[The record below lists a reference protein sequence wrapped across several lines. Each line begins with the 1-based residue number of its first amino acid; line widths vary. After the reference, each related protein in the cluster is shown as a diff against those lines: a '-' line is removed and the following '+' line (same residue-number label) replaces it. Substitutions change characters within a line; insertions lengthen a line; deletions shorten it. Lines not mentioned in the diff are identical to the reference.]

1 MVGEFCVPQL
11 WVKIFSKRKQKPTS
25 FLKKLTG
32 KVPTTELTLVSKQLK
47 HSSDLRT
54 IGVDEAGRGPLV
66 GSVVAA
72 AVIVPSDFH
81 LYGLTDSKK
90 LSEKKRDSLY
100 QQITNQCYW
109 SVAEASS
116 IEIDQIN
123 ILQATML
130 AMKRAIIDLQEEY
143 SKYSGNT
150 TFNVI
155 VDGNHCPDIDNC
167 KAIIKGDLSE
177 PIISAASII
186 AKVTRDRQMRE
197 LDEQYPQ
204 YGFAK
209 HKGYG
214 TREHFIALSK
224 YGPIKGVH
232 RHSFSP
238 IKEFS

>member
-1 MVGEFCVPQL
+1 V
-11 WVKIFSKRKQKPTS
+11 
-25 FLKKLTG
+25 
-32 KVPTTELTLVSKQLK
+32 TLVSKQFK
-47 HSSDLRT
+47 DNSDVRT
-54 IGVDEAGRGPLV
+54 IGVDEAGRGSLV

-72 AVIVPSDFH
+72 AVVLPTDIHIF
-81 LYGLTDSKK
+81 GLTDSKK
-90 LSEKKRDSLY
+90 LSEIKRNLLY
-100 QQITNQCYW
+100 QEITEQCKW
-109 SVAEASS
+109 SVAEGSS

-123 ILQATML
+123 ILQATLL
-130 AMKRAIIDLQEEY
+130 AMKRAVINLQESY
-143 SKYSGNT
+143 SNCRAKT
-150 TFNVI
+150 IFNVM
-155 VDGNHCPDIDNC
+155 VDGNHCPDIANC
-167 KAIIKGDLSE
+167 IAIIKGDLSE
-177 PIISAASII
+177 PTISAASII

-197 LDEQYPQ
+197 LDEQFPQ

>member
-1 MVGEFCVPQL
+1 VL
-11 WVKIFSKRKQKPTS
+11 I
-25 FLKKLTG
+25 TG
-32 KVPTTELTLVSKQLK
+32 LTLASKQFK
-47 HSSDLRT
+47 DTYDLRT

-72 AVIVPSDFH
+72 AVILPPNFH
-81 LYGLTDSKK
+81 LSGLTDSKK

-100 QQITNQCYW
+100 QQITDQCDW

-143 SKYSGNT
+143 SKYRGKT
-150 TFNVI
+150 IFNVM
-155 VDGNHCPDIDNC
+155 VDGNHCPDIANC
-167 KAIIKGDLSE
+167 MAIVKGDLIE
-177 PIISAASII
+177 PTISAASII

-197 LDEQYPQ
+197 LDSQYPQ
-204 YGFAK
+204 YGFAQ

-214 TREHFIALSK
+214 TQKHLLALSK
-224 YGPIKGVH
+224 YGPIQGIH
-232 RHSFSP
+232 RHTFGP

>member
-1 MVGEFCVPQL
+1 ML
-11 WVKIFSKRKQKPTS
+11 I
-25 FLKKLTG
+25 TG
-32 KVPTTELTLVSKQLK
+32 LTLASKQFK
-47 HSSDLRT
+47 DTYDLRT

-72 AVIVPSDFH
+72 AVILPPDFY
-81 LYGLTDSKK
+81 LSGLTDSKK

-100 QQITNQCYW
+100 QQITDQCDW

-143 SKYSGNT
+143 SKYRGKT
-150 TFNVI
+150 IFNVM
-155 VDGNHCPDIDNC
+155 VDGNHCPDIANC
-167 KAIIKGDLSE
+167 KAIVKGDLIE
-177 PIISAASII
+177 PTISAASII

-197 LDEQYPQ
+197 LDSHYPQ
-204 YGFAK
+204 YGFAQ

-214 TREHFIALSK
+214 TRKHLLALSK
-224 YGPIKGVH
+224 YGPIKGIH
-232 RHSFSP
+232 RHTFSP

>member
-1 MVGEFCVPQL
+1 MVL
-11 WVKIFSKRKQKPTS
+11 KQFKD
-25 FLKKLTG
+25 
-32 KVPTTELTLVSKQLK
+32 
-47 HSSDLRT
+47 SSDLIT

-72 AVIVPSDFH
+72 AVILPPDFH

-100 QQITNQCYW
+100 QQITDQCDW

-143 SKYSGNT
+143 SKYRGKT
-150 TFNVI
+150 IFNVM
-155 VDGNHCPDIDNC
+155 VDGNHCPDISNC
-167 KAIIKGDLSE
+167 KAIVKGDLSE
-177 PIISAASII
+177 PTISAASII

-197 LDEQYPQ
+197 LDSQYPQ
-204 YGFAK
+204 YGFAQ

-214 TREHFIALSK
+214 TQKHLLALSK
-224 YGPIKGVH
+224 YGPIQGIH
-232 RHSFSP
+232 RHTFGP

>member
-1 MVGEFCVPQL
+1 
-11 WVKIFSKRKQKPTS
+11 
-25 FLKKLTG
+25 
-32 KVPTTELTLVSKQLK
+32 
-47 HSSDLRT
+47 LRT

-72 AVIVPSDFH
+72 AVILPPDFH

-100 QQITNQCYW
+100 QQITDQCYW

-130 AMKRAIIDLQEEY
+130 AMKRAIIELQEEY
-143 SKYSGNT
+143 SKYRGNT
-150 TFNVI
+150 IFNVI
-155 VDGNHCPDIDNC
+155 VDGNHCPDIANC
-167 KAIIKGDLSE
+167 MAIIKGDLSE
-177 PIISAASII
+177 PTISAASII

-197 LDEQYPQ
+197 LDSQYPQ
-204 YGFAK
+204 YGFAQ

-214 TREHFIALSK
+214 TQEHLLALSK
-224 YGPIKGVH
+224 YGPIQGIH
-232 RHSFSP
+232 RHTFSP